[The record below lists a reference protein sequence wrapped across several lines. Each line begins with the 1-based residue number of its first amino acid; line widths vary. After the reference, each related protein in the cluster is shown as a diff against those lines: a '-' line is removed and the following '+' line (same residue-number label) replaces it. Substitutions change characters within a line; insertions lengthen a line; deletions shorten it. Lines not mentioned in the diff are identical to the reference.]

1 MITRYL
7 EKINFVPRIAE
18 KVSGNIP
25 RTYLTDEE
33 KQIILKIHESCFYC
47 GVKPSNY
54 YYCMDHVIAFNF
66 IFQTEIFNIVPACPD
81 CNSRKSD
88 RLPTQEIFDK
98 VKQRNKQLGIK
109 QDYTEDWYQ
118 KLYDSCVTVY
128 HGNRLY
134 FTDP

>member
-1 MITRYL
+1 MFHRTR
-7 EKINFVPRIAE
+7 VTS
-18 KVSGNIP
+18 VS
-25 RTYLTDEE
+25 
-33 KQIILKIHESCFYC
+33 
-47 GVKPSNY
+47 
-54 YYCMDHVIAFNF
+54 FNF

-81 CNSRKSD
+81 CNSRKSE

-98 VKQRNKQLGIK
+98 VKQRNKQLGLR

-118 KLYDSCVTVY
+118 KLYDSCVAAY